1 MLQVTL
7 PVGTGSVTAMHVSS
21 QQPVVR
27 QVQSPLVL
35 Q

>member
-1 MLQVTL
+1 MPQMGV
-7 PVGTGSVTAMHVSS
+7 PVGTGSVVAMQVSS

-27 QVQSPLVL
+27 QVQSPSEL

>member
-1 MLQVTL
+1 MLQVTV
-7 PVGTGSVTAMHVSS
+7 PVGTGSVTAMQVSL

-27 QVQSPLVL
+27 HAQSPSEL